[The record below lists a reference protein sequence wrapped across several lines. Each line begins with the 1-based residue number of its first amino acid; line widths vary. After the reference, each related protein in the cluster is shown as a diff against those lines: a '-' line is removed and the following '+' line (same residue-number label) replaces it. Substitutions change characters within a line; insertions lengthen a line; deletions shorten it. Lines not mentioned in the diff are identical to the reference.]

1 MLDSSSIYFIASGVF
16 ITLKYS
22 LLSVLFG
29 MVLGVVIA
37 LMRVTHSCFLR
48 IIAESY
54 VSIIRG
60 TPLLVQLSVFYLAM
74 PSIIGA
80 DISVFA
86 AGIAA
91 FSINSG
97 AYLSVHI
104 YAGIKGVDS
113 GQVEA
118 AKALGIPYYAMMRD
132 IILPQAFVKILPS
145 LVNEMINMVKES
157 SIIAIFGEMDLMRR
171 AQVIAAE
178 QYQYMMPL
186 LVSGLCYYVI
196 VTMLSLLAGKIEEK
210 VYAEN

>member
-1 MLDSSSIYFIASGVF
+1 VLDSNSIYFIASGAF

-22 LLSVLFG
+22 ILSVLFG
-29 MVLGVVIA
+29 MILGIVVA
-37 LMRVTHSCFLR
+37 LMRVTQNCFLR
-48 IIAESY
+48 GIAELY

-104 YAGIKGVDS
+104 YAGIKGVDR

-118 AKALGIPYYAMMRD
+118 AKALGIPYYRMMRD

-178 QYQYMMPL
+178 QYQYMIPL
-186 LVSGLCYYVI
+186 LVAGLCYYII
-196 VTMLSLLAGKIEEK
+196 VTLLSFLAGKIEEK

>member
-22 LLSVLFG
+22 LLSVFFG
-29 MVLGVVIA
+29 MILGVVIA
-37 LMRVTHSCFLR
+37 LMRVTRSCFLR
-48 IIAESY
+48 VVAEAY
-54 VSIIRG
+54 ISIIRG

-74 PSIIGA
+74 PSIIGS

-104 YAGIKGVDS
+104 YAGIKGVDI

-118 AKALGIPYYAMMRD
+118 AKALGIPYYSMMRD

-196 VTMLSLLAGKIEEK
+196 VTMLSFLAGKIEEK

>member
-1 MLDSSSIYFIASGVF
+1 MLDSNSIYFIASGAF

-22 LLSVLFG
+22 ILSVLFG
-29 MVLGVVIA
+29 MILGIVVA
-37 LMRVTHSCFLR
+37 LMRVTQNCFLR
-48 IIAESY
+48 GTAELY

-104 YAGIKGVDS
+104 YAGIKGVDR

-118 AKALGIPYYAMMRD
+118 AKALGIPYYRMMRD

-178 QYQYMMPL
+178 QYQYMIPL
-186 LVSGLCYYVI
+186 LVAGLCYYII
-196 VTMLSLLAGKIEEK
+196 VTLLSFLAGKIEEK

>member
-1 MLDSSSIYFIASGVF
+1 MLDSNSIYFIASGAF

-22 LLSVLFG
+22 ILSVLFG
-29 MVLGVVIA
+29 MILGIVVA
-37 LMRVTHSCFLR
+37 LMRVTQNCFLR
-48 IIAESY
+48 GTAELY

-104 YAGIKGVDS
+104 YAGIKGVDR

-118 AKALGIPYYAMMRD
+118 AKALGIPYYRMMRD

-178 QYQYMMPL
+178 QYQYMIPL
-186 LVSGLCYYVI
+186 LVAGLCYYMI
-196 VTMLSLLAGKIEEK
+196 VTLLSFLAGKIEEK

>member
-1 MLDSSSIYFIASGVF
+1 VLDSNSIYFIASGAF

-22 LLSVLFG
+22 ILSVLFG
-29 MVLGVVIA
+29 MILGIVVA
-37 LMRVTHSCFLR
+37 LMRVTQNCFLR
-48 IIAESY
+48 GTAELY

-104 YAGIKGVDS
+104 YAGIKGVDR

-118 AKALGIPYYAMMRD
+118 AKALGIPYYRMMRD

-178 QYQYMMPL
+178 QYQYMIPL
-186 LVSGLCYYVI
+186 LVAGLCYYMI
-196 VTMLSLLAGKIEEK
+196 VTLLSFLAGKIEEK

>member
-1 MLDSSSIYFIASGVF
+1 MLDSNSIYFIASGAF

-22 LLSVLFG
+22 ILSVLFG
-29 MVLGVVIA
+29 MILGIVVA
-37 LMRVTHSCFLR
+37 LMRVTQNCFLR
-48 IIAESY
+48 GTAELY

-104 YAGIKGVDS
+104 YAGIKGVDR

-118 AKALGIPYYAMMRD
+118 AKALGIPYYRMMRD

-178 QYQYMMPL
+178 QYQYMIPL
-186 LVSGLCYYVI
+186 LVAGLCYYII
-196 VTMLSLLAGKIEEK
+196 VTLLSFLAGKIEEK
-210 VYAEN
+210 AYAEN

>member
-1 MLDSSSIYFIASGVF
+1 MLDSNSIYFIASGAF

-22 LLSVLFG
+22 ILSVLFG
-29 MVLGVVIA
+29 MILGIVVA
-37 LMRVTHSCFLR
+37 LMRVTQNCFLR
-48 IIAESY
+48 GTAELY

-74 PSIIGA
+74 PSIIGS

-104 YAGIKGVDS
+104 YAGIKGVDR

-118 AKALGIPYYAMMRD
+118 AKALGIPYYRMMRD

-178 QYQYMMPL
+178 QYQYMIPL
-186 LVSGLCYYVI
+186 LVAGLCYYMI
-196 VTMLSLLAGKIEEK
+196 VTLLSFLAGKIEEK
-210 VYAEN
+210 AYAEN